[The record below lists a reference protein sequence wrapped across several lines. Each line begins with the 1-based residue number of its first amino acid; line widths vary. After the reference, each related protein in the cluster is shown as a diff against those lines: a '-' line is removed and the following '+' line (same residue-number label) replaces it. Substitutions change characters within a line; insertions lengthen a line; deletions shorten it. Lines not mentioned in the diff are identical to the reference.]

1 MFDCRYQTTT
11 LGNGLVVGSAYLP
24 NAQSAAIGIWC
35 RAGSRHER
43 AAENGVAHFVE
54 HMVFKGTKRRSARRI
69 SMDIEGVGGE
79 LNALTAEDHTCYHV
93 WLPSRWFARGLRV
106 LADMYCHAELKERA
120 FDNEREVIF
129 EEIEMY
135 RENPGQ
141 HVEDLLSCA
150 LWRKHAL
157 ARPITGTEKTLMAMS
172 PESLRKWIA
181 ERHVGTNTLVAV
193 AGPVPHHEVVKQAES
208 LLGQLPVGR
217 RAAASKVKS
226 LDEAWD
232 AQAWQTEERDLG
244 QIHAGLGFRGP
255 SRSDEKR
262 YAFKLL
268 NVVLGETMGSR
279 LFQALRERRAACYHV
294 QSGVEVFGDAGV
306 LDIFTGLD
314 RSKGESAL
322 ALLFDELK
330 KLRSSVISAA
340 ELNDAR
346 EYVLGSQQLWFES
359 VSNQM
364 SWVGDS
370 LLAGSEIADPAESQ
384 RRVKQV
390 TAAEIRSLARE
401 VFQKSRMGGAAVG
414 SDLATVNVGGLL
426 D

>member
-1 MFDCRYQTTT
+1 MFDPSYQTTT
-11 LGNGLVVGSAYLP
+11 LSNGLVVGSAYLP
-24 NAQSAAIGIWC
+24 NALSVAAGIWC

-79 LNALTAEDHTCYHV
+79 LNAYTAEDHTCYHV
-93 WLPSRWFARGLRV
+93 WLPAKWFARGMRV
-106 LADMYCHAELKERA
+106 LADMYCNAELKERA
-120 FDNEREVIF
+120 FENEREVIF

-141 HVEDLLSCA
+141 HVEDLLSRA

-157 ARPITGTEKTLMAMS
+157 ARPITGTEKSLTALT
-172 PESLRKWIA
+172 PEVLSKWIA
-181 ERHVGTNTLVAV
+181 ERHVGANTLVAV
-193 AGPVPHHEVVKQAES
+193 AGPIPHHAVVSQIES
-208 LLGQLPVGR
+208 LLGQLPAGR
-217 RAAASKVKS
+217 RATATKVKA
-226 LDEAWD
+226 LDEPWNKD
-232 AQAWQTEERDLG
+232 AWQTEERDLA
-244 QIHAGLGFRGP
+244 QLHAGLAFRGP
-255 SRSDEKR
+255 SRSDDKR
-262 YAFKLL
+262 FAFKLL

-314 RSKGESAL
+314 RSKAESAIT
-322 ALLFDELK
+322 LLFGELN

-340 ELNDAR
+340 ELKDAC

-364 SWVGDS
+364 SWVGES
-370 LLAGSEIADPAESQ
+370 LLGGREIADPIESQ
-384 RRVKQV
+384 IRVKKV
-390 TAAEIRSLARE
+390 TAAEIRSLARQ

-414 SDLATVNVGGLL
+414 SDLKDVDVCELL
-426 D
+426 K